1 MGRLVLASIL
11 VLLVAAP
18 LLAARDPH
26 PVRAVKR
33 LLIYVLLVHVAYAFA
48 LLVIYPRV

>member
-18 LLAARDPH
+18 LLAASDPH
-26 PVRAVKR
+26 PTRAVKR
-33 LLIYVLLVHVAYAFA
+33 LLLYVLLVHVAYAFA
-48 LLVIYPRV
+48 MLVIYPRV